1 MKKCYLRN
9 LHSNLANPLGFGS
22 KIGIFVVFCVMM
34 VLPFSANANV
44 NSLINDNLSVSVNQK
59 EVTGIVT
66 EDGGARLPGVS
77 VVIKGT
83 TVGTVTDIDGKFNI
97 LVDDE
102 ASILVF
108 SFVGMQTQEVAV
120 GSLSVV
126 GVVMTVNALE
136 VAEVVVTALGIKRE
150 KKALGYSVQ
159 DIKSDEI
166 TQGADASL
174 ASALEGKVAGVQISQ
189 SGGGIGGSSR
199 IEIRGASSLSDNNSP
214 LWVVDGVPFNDSR
227 EGEDAGVWGGVDK
240 SGAAFDI
247 NPDDIESIS
256 ILKGAN
262 AAALYGS
269 RAGNGVILVTTKK
282 GTKNKGLGISY
293 SGSVTI
299 SEAAYFLDLQDK
311 YGQGSEGVYDKNG
324 TLSWGP
330 EMKGQM
336 LESWTGEMI
345 PYKAQ
350 TNRIEDFTRT
360 GVSQKHNLSFT
371 GGNED
376 GSYRASMGKN
386 ISEGIYDGHK
396 VEKMNFDL
404 RADYNI
410 NSWLK
415 IDSKVSYMNTK
426 GQERPEM
433 GFYSCVSYFNQMPMN
448 IRTQDLKPGYDM
460 VGGEHVEKLYTT
472 ANNNFRNP
480 YFIQEQQS
488 NKDERYRTFGYFA
501 TNMKLTSNLKLK
513 LKYGLDYYR
522 EDAQTTYKYAD
533 NVNSNRPN
541 YNTTERFF
549 KEENYEFLLSYNKD
563 LNDDFSIGL
572 NVGGNKMYT
581 ITKGLASGSG
591 KLPSEGNYFLGYGT
605 NITST
610 ESISEEEVQS
620 IYGFGQVAYKNMLF
634 VDLTARNDWS
644 STLPEDNNSY
654 FYPSV
659 SVSGV
664 LSQMVEMPSWI
675 TYAKLRGSWA
685 QVGKATD
692 PYATTNSYTISS
704 GNYSLLNGSISSI
717 LVNPDLKP
725 EISSSTEF
733 GFDLRLF
740 SNRVGVDF
748 TLYNENTVNQI
759 MSIDMDQSSGYEK
772 KLINAG
778 KISNK
783 GVEVMLSTTPVKTKD
798 FTLDLNFNFAANT
811 TKLKELDDNVKEY
824 SFGDVNG
831 SPKVVG
837 IEGEK
842 LGDIKG
848 YKYRRNDNG
857 AVLVDADGLP
867 MKTEQLEVLGN
878 IQADWTGSIGL
889 KADYKGLYLSALLS
903 IQQGGDIVSITEK
916 GAVKAGTA
924 KRTAEND
931 RNSYTINGFAENGA
945 TNSKSVTAQK
955 YWEQVSNIDE
965 EFVYDASY
973 MKLKELAVGYSIP
986 KSFLSKIGKN
996 PIKTARVSL
1005 VGRNLFYLYKH
1016 TPGTAPDASSYS
1028 SGYAA
1033 TAYDFSPVPA
1043 TRTYGFSLNLGF

>member
-9 LHSNLANPLGFGS
+9 LHSSLTNPLGLGS
-22 KIGIFVVFCVMM
+22 KIGIFALLCAMM

-44 NSLINDNLSVSVNQK
+44 NTLTNDNSSVSATQQV
-59 EVTGIVT
+59 VTGAVT
-66 EDGGARLPGVS
+66 EDSGMSLPGVS
-77 VVIKGT
+77 VVVKGT
-83 TVGTVTDIDGKFNI
+83 TTGTVTDIDGKFEI
-97 LVDDE
+97 TVPE
-102 ASILVF
+102 STSILVF
-108 SFVGMQTQEVAV
+108 SFVGMQTQEITV
-120 GSLSVV
+120 GSQSVIN
-126 GVVMTVNALE
+126 VVMTVNALE

-166 TQGADASL
+166 TQGADANL
-174 ASALEGKVAGVQISQ
+174 ASALEGKIAGVQINQ
-189 SGGGIGGSSR
+189 SGGGVGGSSR
-199 IEIRGASSLSDNNSP
+199 IEIRGASSLTGNNAP

-227 EGEDAGVWGGVDK
+227 EGEDAGVFGGVDK

-247 NPDDIESIS
+247 NPDDIESVS
-256 ILKGAN
+256 VLKGPN

-282 GTKNKGLGISY
+282 GKKNAGLGIAY

-299 SEAAYFLDLQDK
+299 SEAAYFLDMQDK
-311 YGQGSEGVYDKNG
+311 FGQGTEGVYDKNG
-324 TLSWGP
+324 TSSWGP

-345 PYKAQ
+345 PYEAQ

-376 GSYRASMGKN
+376 GSYRASMGKD
-386 ISEGIYDGHK
+386 ISNGIYDGHK

-410 NSWLK
+410 NPWLN
-415 IDSKVSYMNTK
+415 IDTKVSYMNTK
-426 GQERPEM
+426 GKERPEM
-433 GFYSCVSYFNQMPMN
+433 GFYSYMSYFNQMPMN

-460 VGGEHVEKLYTT
+460 VGGNHVEKLYTT
-472 ANNNFRNP
+472 SNASFRNP
-480 YFIQEQQS
+480 YFLQDQQS
-488 NKDERYRTFGYFA
+488 YQDERYRTFGYFA
-501 TNMKLTSNLKLK
+501 ANMKLTSDLKLR

-522 EDAQTTYKYAD
+522 EDAQSMYKYAD
-533 NVNSNRPN
+533 NVYSNHPD
-541 YNTTERFF
+541 YNTMERFF

-563 LNDDFSIGL
+563 LSEDFAVSL

-581 ITKGLASGSG
+581 TTENLSSKSG

-605 NITST
+605 NISSS

-634 VDLTARNDWS
+634 LDFTARNDWS
-644 STLPEDNNSY
+644 STLPDDNNSY

-664 LSQMVEMPSWI
+664 LSEMVEMPSWI

-692 PYATTNSYTISS
+692 PYKTSMLYTIGT
-704 GNYSLLNGSISSI
+704 GNFNLLKGSVPSI

-733 GFDLRLF
+733 GFDVRMF
-740 SNRVGVDF
+740 NNRIGIDF
-748 TLYNENTVNQI
+748 TLYDENTQNQI
-759 MSIDMDQSSGYEK
+759 MPVDMDQSAGYQQ

-783 GVEVMLSTTPVKTKD
+783 GVEIMLSTTPIKTKD

-811 TKLKELDDNVKEY
+811 TKVKELDADLKEY
-824 SFGDVNG
+824 RFGDING
-831 SPKVVG
+831 SPMVVG

-848 YKYRRNDNG
+848 YKYRRNDAG
-857 AVLVDADGLP
+857 AILVDSEGLP
-867 MKTEQLEVLGN
+867 MRTEQLEVIGN
-878 IQADWTGSIGL
+878 LQADWTGSIGL
-889 KADYKGLYLSALLS
+889 KADYKGLYVSALLS

-916 GAVKAGTA
+916 GAVGAGTA
-924 KRTAEND
+924 KRTAENN
-931 RNSYTINGFAENGA
+931 RNPYTVNGFTEGGVANAKSATAE
-945 TNSKSVTAQK
+945 K
-955 YWEQVSNIDE
+955 YWGRISSIDE

-973 MKLKELAVGYSIP
+973 MKLKEVAVGYSIP
-986 KSFLSKIGKN
+986 QSFLSKIGKN
-996 PIKTARVSL
+996 PIKTARISI
-1005 VGRNLFYLYKH
+1005 VGRNLFYFYKD
-1016 TPGTAPDASSYS
+1016 TPGTAPDASAYS
-1028 SGYAA
+1028 SRFEASA
-1033 TAYDFSPVPA
+1033 FDFSPVPA